1 MPKYAKYAKVCKVYK
16 ACEANTAK
24 AFCITFSLFSFLVFF
39 PPRRTKRIGTGFEQE
54 VLAFSV
60 NEWKLTPMESLSVN
74 ILLMVLPIVKEGCD
88 KPWGAL
94 IGGNSIGLV
103 HLFPK

>member
-1 MPKYAKYAKVCKVYK
+1 M
-16 ACEANTAK
+16 
-24 AFCITFSLFSFLVFF
+24 
-39 PPRRTKRIGTGFEQE
+39 

-60 NEWKLTPMESLSVN
+60 NEWKLTSMESLSVN

-94 IGGNSIGLV
+94 IKGNSIGLV
-103 HLFPK
+103 HLRLK